1 MIIVEGYIRGKQR
14 PRFNSK
20 TRRTYTPQDTVSYE
34 NWVRLCYKQQSNKKL
49 EGSIQATIIAYF
61 AVPKSYSKTKR
72 LDCVLNNLR
81 PTKKPDIDNCIK
93 VILDSLNGIAY
104 KDDSQIVEVIAVKK
118 WTEGIERLEFS
129 LEEIKQQNRQS
140 TTI

>member
-1 MIIVEGYIRGKQR
+1 MVTVEGKIRGKQR

-34 NWVRLCYKQQSNKKL
+34 NWVKLCYKEQSNKKL

-93 VILDSLNGIAY
+93 IILDSLNGIAY

-129 LEEIKQQNRQS
+129 LEEIN
-140 TTI
+140 